1 MSSCTIC
8 GRELSE
14 RSDLCEYHW
23 MAKKNIERGYER
35 WKQALDIPYEEYL
48 QELRENEETGRW
60 IKDVVDAILAGD
72 VVSAP
77 S

>member
-1 MSSCTIC
+1 MSSCIIC
-8 GRELSE
+8 GRKLSE
-14 RSDLCEYHW
+14 RSDLCEYHR
-23 MAKKNIERGYER
+23 MAKRNIERGYGR

-60 IKDVVDAILAGD
+60 IKDVADAILAGD